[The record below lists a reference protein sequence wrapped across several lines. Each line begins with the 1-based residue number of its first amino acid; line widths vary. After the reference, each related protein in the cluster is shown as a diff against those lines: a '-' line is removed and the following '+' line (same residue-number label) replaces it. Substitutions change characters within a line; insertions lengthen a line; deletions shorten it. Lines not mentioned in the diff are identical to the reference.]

1 MSKKVNNMLAKAKTQ
16 LILHN
21 PFFAQIIMS
30 TRFKVTDSVKT
41 MATDGKWILVNPEFT
56 AKLSNAEVIGV
67 MVHEAMHI
75 LGMHHTRI
83 KGRDHNKW
91 NIAADYAINDLIINE
106 GFELPEGGLI
116 DSQYAGMSAEEVYA
130 KLPNDD
136 QEHDAPGGVVMV
148 GSFGP
153 DGNGQGDGDQQSQ
166 DDGSNQPQV
175 TPEQIQAEEQR
186 VKEMASAAATAAKM
200 AGKLPGGMERLVDE
214 LLETHTPWEDMLRKY
229 MTRPASHDYSWSKPS
244 RRFIGAGMYM
254 PSSYSDDGM
263 GPVVI
268 GVDMSG
274 SIGQRELSMFI
285 SEVKQIVEDAR
296 PSSVDVVYFDS
307 KVSHVDHFDEP
318 SAMDI
323 SMKMH
328 GGGGTDFRPVFDWVA
343 ANNVEADVVV
353 MLTDLY
359 GPAPSREEY
368 DTVWACLPGSS
379 DHTPFGERVELTFK
393 D

>member
-16 LILHN
+16 LILNH
-21 PFFAQIIMS
+21 PFFAQIVMS

-56 AKLSNAEVIGV
+56 TKLTNKEVIGV
-67 MVHEAMHI
+67 LVHETMHI

-83 KGRDHNKW
+83 KGREHKKW
-91 NIAADYAINDLIINE
+91 NVATDYAINDLITKE

-116 DSQYAGMSAEEVYA
+116 DAQYASMSAEEVYS
-130 KLPNDD
+130 KLPDD
-136 QEHDAPGGVVMV
+136 DEQEPNAGEVFVA
-148 GSFGP
+148 GSFG
-153 DGNGQGDGDQQSQ
+153 DKGDNSQQ
-166 DDGSNQPQV
+166 DDDSNTVPNL
-175 TPEQIQAEEQR
+175 TPEQVQAEEQR
-186 VKEMASAAATAAKM
+186 VKELASAAATAAKM
-200 AGKLPGGMERLVDE
+200 AGKLPGGMERMVDDM
-214 LLETHTPWEDMLRKY
+214 LASHTPWQDMLRKY
-229 MTRPASHDYSWSKPS
+229 MTRPAKHDYSWSKPS

-274 SIGQRELSMFI
+274 SISQKELTAFV

-296 PSSVDVVYFDS
+296 PTSVDIVYFDS
-307 KVSHVDHFDEP
+307 EVSHVDHFDEP

-323 SMKMH
+323 KMQMH
-328 GGGGTDFRPVFDWVA
+328 GGGGTDFRPVFNWVED
-343 ANNVEADVVV
+343 NGIEADVVV

-359 GPAPSREEY
+359 GPAPENEIY
-368 DTVWACLPGSS
+368 DTVWACLPNSS
-379 DHTPFGERVELTFK
+379 DHTPFGERVEL
-393 D
+393 DMRD